1 LLLLI
6 KQKSRK
12 MKHLVIYAHP
22 NQSSLNG
29 QLKNTLIPHLLDQ
42 REEVELRDLYQLNF
56 NPVLSLKDVEGQRM
70 GNVADDVKREQEFIR
85 WADCLT
91 FIHPI
96 WWTGLPAIMKGYIDR
111 VFSYGFAY
119 QYQQGVQQGLLAGKQ
134 AVIVN
139 THGKSKAEYAET
151 GMDRALLLTSD
162 TGIYAYCGLEIK
174 KHLFFDNADTTTAKI
189 IEKTEIKETFNKIE
203 VDRFASNDFQNIDKV

>member
-1 LLLLI
+1 
-6 KQKSRK
+6 

-22 NQSSLNG
+22 NYSSLNG
-29 QLKNTLIPHLLDQ
+29 QLKNSLIDNLLDQ

-56 NPVLSLKDVEGQRM
+56 NPVLSLNDAEGQRI
-70 GNVADDVKREQEFIR
+70 GKVENDVEKEQEFIR
-85 WADCLT
+85 WADCIT

-119 QYQQGVQQGLLAGKQ
+119 QYQQGVQQGLLAGKHT
-134 AVIVN
+134 VIIN

-151 GMDRALLLTSD
+151 GMEKALSLTSD
-162 TGIYAYCGLEIK
+162 KGIYVYCGLEIK
-174 KHLFFDNADTTTAKI
+174 KHLFFDNADRATAES
-189 IEKTEIKETFNKIE
+189 IEKWKTEIKETFDNRKVDNFEVNNLQKI
-203 VDRFASNDFQNIDKV
+203 DN